1 MLAPFDARTA
11 LEVEGEAVTLRLNF
25 AGIAMC
31 EELGVDLFSADGVP
45 QTMSRIALVVKGL
58 AISEHP
64 EMTADQA
71 LAIVAALGPVKVVEA
86 VLALIGRFGAQA
98 EETEGNVQTAKES
111 VPTVN

>member
-1 MLAPFDARTA
+1 MLAPIDARSVI
-11 LEVEGEAVTLRLNF
+11 EVGGESIVLRLNF

-31 EELGVDLFSADGVP
+31 EQLGVDLFGENGVP
-45 QTMSRIALVVKGL
+45 QTMTRIALVVKGL

-64 EMTADQA
+64 EMTPDEA
-71 LAIVAALGPVKVVEA
+71 LAIVSVVGPVKVVEA
-86 VLALIGRFGAQA
+86 IMSMIGRFGAQA